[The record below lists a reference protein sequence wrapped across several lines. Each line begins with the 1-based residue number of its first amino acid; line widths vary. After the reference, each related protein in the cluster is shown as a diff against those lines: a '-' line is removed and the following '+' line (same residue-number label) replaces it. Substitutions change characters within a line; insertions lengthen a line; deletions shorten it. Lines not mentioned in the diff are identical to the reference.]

1 MKKNTID
8 CTANIYRGEK
18 LLRILSAF
26 VFFFYFIILIWVVF
40 FKCNIYLSV
49 TNGYHEFKTLTTEE
63 RFMYFI
69 VPFEDYFTDNIA
81 FNLMKWKDG
90 ALNLLLFVPFGLY
103 CAFFIK
109 NQKFIKTML
118 ISLVTIVTIEII
130 QLYTLLG
137 SLQTEDLI
145 INLLGTLLGYLL
157 YRLIYKKKNGIVR
170 LTVLNV
176 ISIITLIAFAALS
189 IYAIINT
196 TKQFDLY
203 MDIVA
208 RKL

>member
-1 MKKNTID
+1 MQKNNTKSS
-8 CTANIYRGEK
+8 EK
-18 LLRILSAF
+18 LLQILSAF
-26 VFFFYFIILIWVVF
+26 VFFFYCIILIWVVF

-49 TNGYHEFKTLTTEE
+49 TNGYFEFKTLTTEE
-63 RFMYFI
+63 RFLYFI
-69 VPFEDYFTDNIA
+69 VPFEDYFTDNID

-90 ALNLLLFVPFGLY
+90 ALNMLLFIPVGLY
-103 CAFFIK
+103 LSFFIK
-109 NQKFIKTML
+109 TKKLLKTMS
-118 ISLVTIVTIEII
+118 ISLITIIAIEVI

-145 INLLGTLLGYLL
+145 INFIGTLLGYLL
-157 YRLIYKKKNGIVR
+157 CRLIYKKENGVIR

-176 ISIITLIAFAALS
+176 ISTIVLIVFALLS
-189 IYAIINT
+189 IYAIANT

-208 RKL
+208 RRL

>member
-1 MKKNTID
+1 
-8 CTANIYRGEK
+8 
-18 LLRILSAF
+18 
-26 VFFFYFIILIWVVF
+26 
-40 FKCNIYLSV
+40 
-49 TNGYHEFKTLTTEE
+49 
-63 RFMYFI
+63 
-69 VPFEDYFTDNIA
+69 
-81 FNLMKWKDG
+81 
-90 ALNLLLFVPFGLY
+90 
-103 CAFFIK
+103 
-109 NQKFIKTML
+109 ML
-118 ISLVTIVTIEII
+118 ISLVTIVIIEII

-145 INLLGTLLGYLL
+145 IDIAGTLLGYFV

-176 ISIITLIAFAALS
+176 ISTIALIVFAALS
-189 IYAIINT
+189 VYAIINT